1 MQFKSLHVKNKSVS
15 LSTLELGTV
24 TGEATGLTVTLCE
37 AEDIASSSP

>member
-24 TGEATGLTVTLCE
+24 TGEATGLTVNQLLNSTHV
-37 AEDIASSSP
+37 SST